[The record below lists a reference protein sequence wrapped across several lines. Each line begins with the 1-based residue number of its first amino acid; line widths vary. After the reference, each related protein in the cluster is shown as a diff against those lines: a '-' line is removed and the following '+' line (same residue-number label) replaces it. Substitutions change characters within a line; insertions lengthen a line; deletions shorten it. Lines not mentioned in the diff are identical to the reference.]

1 MPKPLRL
8 GFVIIVCICCP
19 WIFTGGSVQRN
30 ELSSENGSKPVVY
43 IFDSGVIYR
52 HCMLLLGECAELIM
66 PVRVLGYCCVNI
78 LVMES
83 CTEELTEH
91 SFDSGLLKNNI

>member
-1 MPKPLRL
+1 MLSL
-8 GFVIIVCICCP
+8 FVCVCCP
-19 WIFTGGSVQRN
+19 WIFAGSVQRN

-83 CTEELTEH
+83 CMEELTEH

>member
-1 MPKPLRL
+1 
-8 GFVIIVCICCP
+8 
-19 WIFTGGSVQRN
+19 
-30 ELSSENGSKPVVY
+30 
-43 IFDSGVIYR
+43 
-52 HCMLLLGECAELIM
+52 MLLLGECAELIM

-83 CTEELTEH
+83 CMEELTEH